1 MIFISLK
8 SYKNFCVFGFYN
20 AKTNKETFFEI
31 SEYYNDLK
39 PILVFLKENQK
50 DYLVGYNMENFNNF
64 VLNFIFNNFESLLTE
79 RGAMVAFQIHSIALT
94 LDPANKYSNYF
105 KFIDLMKYVSNSN
118 ERISMNDLK
127 YLYDCNDMTDFPEG
141 DNGFIDQIEKKNV
154 FNCIRNNIDIM
165 RKIYDNVIHKLKL
178 RLEISELCGI
188 NVLNK
193 YDESI
198 GNNYLL
204 GKYMKIYN
212 VPKSSFLQLK
222 NQEEFNPDEFIVKE
236 EFNYKNESIKN
247 FYKLTKQ
254 TTLNDEIKLPPIDI
268 GDNKKFL
275 LVGKQ
280 LKLEIKD
287 TFIENDLINIDLKYI
302 YIEYLI
308 RNKIY
313 PSFLDEHFYLMIK
326 EVYDDLLKA
335 ERENN
340 IQEIEKCDLIL
351 NKLIDNMSVPSSFT
365 ESKITQHK
373 IYLNVILIILKL
385 IDDLISLGADII
397 LCNKNYITIKSD
409 KNKKEIA
416 EVINKWHDQFYFRKK
431 ISIYKKMI
439 FGDYNNYKIF
449 LKTKNGEEYIINE
462 GYFIEKRSI
471 YSKHPL
477 IIIKAFNAFVEN
489 NVDIRSFVEKNNNI
503 DDYILYYKT
512 NRSFDLTYNKSII
525 QRNIRFVYSP
535 KGYNVGRINKEKQKE
550 ELLEQNIKLLITKD
564 NVDIDKSKYVLM
576 ALSFKNQFI
585 KIIQNKIIW

>member
-20 AKTNKETFFEI
+20 TKTNKETFFEI

-39 PILVFLKENQK
+39 PILVFLKENQR

-64 VLNFIFNNFESLLTE
+64 ILNFIFNNFESLLTE
-79 RGAMVAFQIHSIALT
+79 RGAMAAFQIHSIALT
-94 LDPANKYSNYF
+94 LDPSNKYSNYF

-127 YLYDCNDMTDFPEG
+127 YLYECNDMTDFPEG
-141 DNGFIDQIEKKNV
+141 DNGFIDQIDKKNV

-165 RKIYDNVIHKLKL
+165 RKIYDSVIHKLKL

-222 NQEEFNPDEFIVKE
+222 NQENFDSDGFIVKE

-280 LKLEIKD
+280 LKLEVKD
-287 TFIENDLINIDLKYI
+287 TFIDNNLINIDLKYI

-308 RNKIY
+308 KNKIY
-313 PSFLDEHFYLMIK
+313 PNFLDEHFYLMIK

-416 EVINKWHDQFYFRKK
+416 EVINKWHDQFYSRKK

-462 GYFIEKRSI
+462 GYFIENRNI

-535 KGYNVGRINKEKQKE
+535 KGYNVCRINKEKQKE

-564 NVDIDKSKYVLM
+564 NVDIDKSKYVSM

>member
-64 VLNFIFNNFESLLTE
+64 ILNFIFNNFESLLTE

-94 LDPANKYSNYF
+94 LDPSNKYSNYF

-127 YLYDCNDMTDFPEG
+127 YLYECNDMTDFPEG
-141 DNGFIDQIEKKNV
+141 DNGFIDQIDKKNV

-165 RKIYDNVIHKLKL
+165 RKIYDSVIHKLKL

-280 LKLEIKD
+280 LKLEVKD

-373 IYLNVILIILKL
+373 IYLNVVLIILKL

-416 EVINKWHDQFYFRKK
+416 EGINKWHDQFYFRKK

-471 YSKHPL
+471 YGKHPL

>member
-1 MIFISLK
+1 M
-8 SYKNFCVFGFYN
+8 
-20 AKTNKETFFEI
+20 
-31 SEYYNDLK
+31 
-39 PILVFLKENQK
+39 
-50 DYLVGYNMENFNNF
+50 
-64 VLNFIFNNFESLLTE
+64 
-79 RGAMVAFQIHSIALT
+79 
-94 LDPANKYSNYF
+94 
-105 KFIDLMKYVSNSN
+105 
-118 ERISMNDLK
+118 
-127 YLYDCNDMTDFPEG
+127 
-141 DNGFIDQIEKKNV
+141 
-154 FNCIRNNIDIM
+154 
-165 RKIYDNVIHKLKL
+165 
-178 RLEISELCGI
+178 
-188 NVLNK
+188 NK

-222 NQEEFNPDEFIVKE
+222 NQEEFNPDEFIVEE

-280 LKLEIKD
+280 LKLEVKD
-287 TFIENDLINIDLKYI
+287 TFIENDLINIDLKYV

-308 RNKIY
+308 RNKIC

-462 GYFIEKRSI
+462 GYFIEKRNI

>member
-64 VLNFIFNNFESLLTE
+64 ILNFIFNNFESLLTE

-94 LDPANKYSNYF
+94 LDPSNKYSNYF

-127 YLYDCNDMTDFPEG
+127 YLYECNDMTDFPEG
-141 DNGFIDQIEKKNV
+141 DNGFIDQIDKKNV

-165 RKIYDNVIHKLKL
+165 RKIYDSIIHKLKL

-236 EFNYKNESIKN
+236 RFNYKNESIKN

-254 TTLNDEIKLPPIDI
+254 TTLNNEIKLPPIDI

-280 LKLEIKD
+280 LKLEVKN
-287 TFIENDLINIDLKYI
+287 TFIDNNLINIDLKYI

-308 RNKIY
+308 KNKIY
-313 PSFLDEHFYLMIK
+313 PNFLDEHFYLMIK
-326 EVYDDLLKA
+326 GVYDDLLKA

-351 NKLIDNMSVPSSFT
+351 NKIIDNMSVPSSFT

-416 EVINKWHDQFYFRKK
+416 EVINKWHDQFYSRKK
-431 ISIYKKMI
+431 ISIYKKII

-462 GYFIEKRSI
+462 GYFIEKRNI
-471 YSKHPL
+471 YSKYPL

-535 KGYNVGRINKEKQKE
+535 KGYNVCRINKEKQKE

-564 NVDIDKSKYVLM
+564 NVDIDKSKYVSM

>member
-39 PILVFLKENQK
+39 PILVFLKENQQ

-64 VLNFIFNNFESLLTE
+64 ILNFIFNNFESLLTE

-94 LDPANKYSNYF
+94 LDPSNKYSNYF

-127 YLYDCNDMTDFPEG
+127 YLYECNDMTDFPEG
-141 DNGFIDQIEKKNV
+141 DNGFIDQIDKKNV

-165 RKIYDNVIHKLKL
+165 RKIYDSIIHKLKL

-204 GKYMKIYN
+204 GKYIKIYN

-236 EFNYKNESIKN
+236 RFNYKNESIKN

-280 LKLEIKD
+280 LKLEVKD
-287 TFIENDLINIDLKYI
+287 TFIDNNLINIDLKYI

-308 RNKIY
+308 KNKIY
-313 PSFLDEHFYLMIK
+313 PNFLDEHFYLMIK

-351 NKLIDNMSVPSSFT
+351 NKIIDNMSVPSSFT

-416 EVINKWHDQFYFRKK
+416 EVINKWHDQFYSRKK

-462 GYFIEKRSI
+462 GYFIEKRNI

-525 QRNIRFVYSP
+525 QKNIRFVYSP
-535 KGYNVGRINKEKQKE
+535 KGYNVCRINKEKQKE

-564 NVDIDKSKYVLM
+564 NVDIDKSKYVSM